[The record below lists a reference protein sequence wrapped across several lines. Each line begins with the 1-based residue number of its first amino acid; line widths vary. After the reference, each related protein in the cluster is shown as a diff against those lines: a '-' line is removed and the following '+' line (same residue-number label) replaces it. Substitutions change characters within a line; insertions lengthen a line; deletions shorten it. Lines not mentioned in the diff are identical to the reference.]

1 MQIDIDGL
9 QEFFTAEELSRMAS
23 LTQTATNDLEKGKGA
38 GAEFTGWVNLPTRYN
53 KKEFDRILKAG
64 RRIKRNS
71 DAVVVIGIG
80 GSYLGAKAAYE
91 FLAHPFQNQ
100 MGKSKS
106 KNPELYFAGIN
117 LSSDYHQGLLDVLE
131 GKEWSIIM
139 ISKSGTTTEPAIAF
153 RLLKEKL
160 EVQYGKAKA
169 AKRIYAITDAKK
181 GALRKLSQQEGYE
194 TFVVPDNVGGRF
206 SVLTAVGLL
215 PLAAVGIDIKAL
227 MKGAA
232 NAMQDMKAPFGK
244 NIAMQYAAMRN
255 VLYNKGKTTEIM
267 VSFEPRMTYL
277 MEWWKQLYGESEGK
291 ENKGIFPASA
301 TFTADL
307 HSLGQYIQDGRRN
320 IFETALVLEKVK
332 SNLKVPKVDK
342 DLDGLGYLE
351 GKTLH
356 FINGKAIEG
365 VRNAHVQGKVPNMRL
380 VIPKADAL
388 NLGYLFYFFEKACA
402 ISGYLLGVNP
412 FDQPGVEAYKRNMFE
427 LLEKPGY

>member
-1 MQIDIDGL
+1 MQIDIQGL
-9 QEFFTAEELSRMAS
+9 QHFFTETELSRMS
-23 LTQTATNDLEKGKGA
+23 VLTQAVTKDLEKGKGA
-38 GAEFTGWVNLPTRYN
+38 GAEFTGWLDLPTKYN
-53 KKEFDRILKAG
+53 KKEFERIIKTG

-71 DAVVVIGIG
+71 EAVVVIGIG

-100 MGKSKS
+100 LGKSKTKS
-106 KNPELYFAGIN
+106 PELYFAGIN
-117 LSSDYHQGLLDVLE
+117 LSADYHQGLLDVLE
-131 GKEWSIIM
+131 GKDWSIIM

-153 RLLKEKL
+153 RLLKDKL
-160 EVQYGKAKA
+160 EAQYGKTKA
-169 AKRIYAITDAKK
+169 AKRIFAITDAKK

-194 TFVVPDNVGGRF
+194 TFVVPDDVGGRF

-215 PLAAVGIDIKAL
+215 PLAAVGIDIKAM

-232 NAMQDMKAPFGK
+232 NAMEDLKAPFGK
-244 NIAMQYAAMRN
+244 NMAMQYAAMRN

-267 VSFEPRMTYL
+267 VSFEPRMTYI

-301 TFTADL
+301 IFTADL

-320 IFETALVLEKVK
+320 IFETALVLDKVK
-332 SNLKVPKVDK
+332 SNLKVPKADK

-351 GKTLH
+351 GKRLH
-356 FINGKAIEG
+356 FINGKAIDG
-365 VRNAHVQGKVPNMRL
+365 VRNAHVDGKVPNIRL

-412 FDQPGVEAYKRNMFE
+412 FDQPGVEAYKRSVFE

>member
-1 MQIDIDGL
+1 MQIDIQGL
-9 QEFFTAEELSRMAS
+9 QHFLSDKELSRMTA
-23 LTQTATNDLEKGKGA
+23 LTEAVTKDLEKGKGA
-38 GAEFTGWVNLPTRYN
+38 GAEFTGWLDLPTEYD
-53 KKEFDRILKAG
+53 KKEFERIIKAG

-100 MGKSKS
+100 LGKAKSKA
-106 KNPELYFAGIN
+106 PELYFAGIN
-117 LSSDYHQGLLDVLE
+117 LSADYHQGLLDVLE
-131 GKEWSIIM
+131 SKDWSIIM

-153 RLLKEKL
+153 RILKEKL
-160 EVQYGKAKA
+160 EAQYGKTKA
-169 AKRIYAITDAKK
+169 AKRIFAITDAKK
-181 GALRKLSQQEGYE
+181 GALRKLSEQEGYE
-194 TFVVPDNVGGRF
+194 TFVVPDDVGGRF

-215 PLAAVGIDIKAL
+215 PLAAVGIDIKSL

-244 NIAMQYAAMRN
+244 NIAMQYAALRN
-255 VLYNKGKTTEIM
+255 ILYNKGKSTEIM

-277 MEWWKQLYGESEGK
+277 MEWWKQLFGESEGK

-301 TFTADL
+301 IFTADL
-307 HSLGQYIQDGRRN
+307 HSLGQYIQEGRRN

-332 SNLKVPKVDK
+332 SNLKVPRAEK

-351 GKTLH
+351 GKSLH
-356 FINGKAIEG
+356 YINDKAIEG
-365 VRNAHVQGKVPNMRL
+365 VRNAHVDGEVPNIRL

>member
-1 MQIDIDGL
+1 MQIDIQGL
-9 QEFFTAEELSRMAS
+9 QDFFTEKELSRMTA
-23 LTQTATNDLEKGKGA
+23 LTQAVTKDLDKGKGA
-38 GAEFTGWVNLPTRYN
+38 GAEFTGWVNLPANYN

-100 MGKSKS
+100 LDKAKR
-106 KNPELYFAGIN
+106 KAPELYFAGIN
-117 LSSDYHQGLLDVLE
+117 LSADYHQGLMDVLE
-131 GKEWSIIM
+131 GKDWSIIM

-153 RLLKEKL
+153 RLLKDKL
-160 EVQYGKAKA
+160 EAQYGKKKA
-169 AKRIYAITDAKK
+169 AQRIYAITDAKK
-181 GALRKLSQQEGYE
+181 GALRKLSKQEGYE
-194 TFVVPDNVGGRF
+194 TFVVPDDVGGRF

-215 PLAAVGIDIKAL
+215 PLAAVGINIKAM

-232 NAMQDMKAPFGK
+232 TAMEDMKAPFGK

-301 TFTADL
+301 IFTADL
-307 HSLGQYIQDGRRN
+307 HSLGQYIQEGRRN

-332 SNLKVPKVDK
+332 SNLKVPTAEA

-356 FINGKAIEG
+356 YVNGKAIEG
-365 VRNAHVQGKVPNMRL
+365 VRNAHVAGAVPNIRL
-380 VIPKADAL
+380 IIPKADAE

-412 FDQPGVEAYKRNMFE
+412 FDQPGVEAYKRSMFE
-427 LLEKPGY
+427 LLGKPGF